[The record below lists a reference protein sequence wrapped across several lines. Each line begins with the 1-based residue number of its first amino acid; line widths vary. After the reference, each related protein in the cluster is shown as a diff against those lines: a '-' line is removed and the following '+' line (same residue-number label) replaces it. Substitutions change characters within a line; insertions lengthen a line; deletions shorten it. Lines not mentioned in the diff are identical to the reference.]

1 MNFVFSFRAIHVKLL
16 WSSYLNEEINLT
28 DHEHGKMDITE
39 QKKVYSGFIKFLIYV
54 GLFSVFV
61 LVFLALFNS

>member
-1 MNFVFSFRAIHVKLL
+1 MCEDIVLGDSK
-16 WSSYLNEEINLT
+16 WESDLT
-28 DHEHGKMDITE
+28 DHKHGEMDITE
-39 QKKVYSGFIKFLIYV
+39 QKKVYSGFIKFGIYV

>member
-1 MNFVFSFRAIHVKLL
+1 M
-16 WSSYLNEEINLT
+16 EE
-28 DHEHGKMDITE
+28 HKHGEMDITE
-39 QKKVYSGFIKFLIYV
+39 QQRVFNGFIKFGTYV

>member
-1 MNFVFSFRAIHVKLL
+1 M
-16 WSSYLNEEINLT
+16 T
-28 DHEHGKMDITE
+28 DHKHGKMDITE
-39 QKKVYSGFIKFLIYV
+39 QQRVFAGFIKFGTYV

>member
-1 MNFVFSFRAIHVKLL
+1 MD
-16 WSSYLNEEINLT
+16 

-39 QKKVYSGFIKFLIYV
+39 QEKAYSGFVKFGIYLAV
-54 GLFSVFV
+54 FSIFV